1 MNKEIHTYLKLIT
14 RWWWLLIISA
24 IIPMV
29 ISYHFASQQP
39 DLYQAKATLV
49 VGTSIFQDPDP
60 NRSEMDLSNTLAAAY
75 AELVRQRPVT
85 EAVIERLGLERAPE
99 ALAGQIGT
107 SIRSGAQLLEIQVI
121 DTNPQAAAL
130 IANALAD
137 ELIRRS
143 PSSGQDPEQQD
154 FIKNQLN
161 ELQIKVENINKQIE
175 ELSASLADLTS
186 AAEIQDTQE
195 RIDALEEVKSRYQ
208 STYADL
214 FDSYHAESPNVL
226 SLFEPASIPQWPI
239 PSKTKLVVAVAGA
252 AGVGLALGAVVLME
266 YLDTSLRWENNEDIP
281 SILGL
286 PVLGAIANMPANR
299 NGSLSKSIDPLSPG
313 AEMIRSLR
321 TTIFLTAK
329 DQPLKTIVVTSPTVG
344 DGKTFTVAQLGM
356 TIAATG
362 KCTAIV
368 VDADLRKP
376 TLHEA
381 FNLPNIRGVSDLL
394 SEQASISRSY
404 WPEGV
409 QKTDVNNLYLLPA
422 GTPPLD
428 PSSLLTSYRLEE
440 LLNALKRQ
448 ADVIIIDSPPEL
460 TAPDAGIL
468 ASVADGTILIASSG
482 STKRDDVLKAK
493 ENLIKRNNVN
503 VLGIAFNRV
512 KAKGYSYYYHNNT
525 KQRHHDSASWEQLP
539 LIGDLIATKTSNH
552 SLSVKEMASRLG
564 VKPATVRRWCRN
576 GRLPASKSWLRW
588 HIGENKFH
596 DAVKELTQDVHT

>member
-14 RWWWLLIISA
+14 RWWWLLVISA

-239 PSKTKLVVAVAGA
+239 PSKTKLINDFHSVGGLKVRHLNMHKRLQLTPWSKCGFLNWSLLVEIGDQTRRPPNVRSPSDPMAERAVAPERVEPVAQWMSDSCIGTLVPGGTPASLSNRPSPA
-252 AGVGLALGAVVLME
+252 AARVEGSLPLPGGLADALAHPHRATVVDPLWAVGGSPVAEPASTADLDIADLAFGRGALPGVWSFE
-266 YLDTSLRWENNEDIP
+266 PTIP
-281 SILGL
+281 S
-286 PVLGAIANMPANR
+286 
-299 NGSLSKSIDPLSPG
+299 
-313 AEMIRSLR
+313 
-321 TTIFLTAK
+321 
-329 DQPLKTIVVTSPTVG
+329 
-344 DGKTFTVAQLGM
+344 
-356 TIAATG
+356 
-362 KCTAIV
+362 
-368 VDADLRKP
+368 
-376 TLHEA
+376 
-381 FNLPNIRGVSDLL
+381 
-394 SEQASISRSY
+394 AS
-404 WPEGV
+404 
-409 QKTDVNNLYLLPA
+409 
-422 GTPPLD
+422 
-428 PSSLLTSYRLEE
+428 
-440 LLNALKRQ
+440 
-448 ADVIIIDSPPEL
+448 
-460 TAPDAGIL
+460 
-468 ASVADGTILIASSG
+468 
-482 STKRDDVLKAK
+482 
-493 ENLIKRNNVN
+493 
-503 VLGIAFNRV
+503 
-512 KAKGYSYYYHNNT
+512 
-525 KQRHHDSASWEQLP
+525 
-539 LIGDLIATKTSNH
+539 
-552 SLSVKEMASRLG
+552 
-564 VKPATVRRWCRN
+564 
-576 GRLPASKSWLRW
+576 
-588 HIGENKFH
+588 
-596 DAVKELTQDVHT
+596 